1 MINEPAALLSGLFE
15 VQSTKSLCQK
25 FELLHILLLSTQDE
39 FVGSCAHNIE
49 LFHPVLK
56 ADVRWWASKSV
67 WRMYGY
73 VFAAFNTIEI
83 EIVVGAW
90 IQLLGHKQKGNI
102 MVYLTFLSLL
112 SDEFNC
118 GFKTCFYQAFLCCCF
133 KRFIKNMTLNIMVY
147 LGVMELQNICKSFLY
162 DSLKHMIRCI
172 CFSC

>member
-1 MINEPAALLSGLFE
+1 MFSCFRQWRLMINEPAALLSALFE
-15 VQSTKSLCQK
+15 VQPTKSLCQQ
-25 FELLHILLLSTQDE
+25 FELLHILLLSTQDV

-112 SDEFNC
+112 SDD
-118 GFKTCFYQAFLCCCF
+118 LMSL
-133 KRFIKNMTLNIMVY
+133 IV
-147 LGVMELQNICKSFLY
+147 
-162 DSLKHMIRCI
+162 DLKHVITKYFCVVASSVLLKI
-172 CFSC
+172 WPWT